1 MALSQRLEIRQGQS
15 LVMTPQLLQAIKLLQ
30 LSHLD
35 LAAYVDAELER
46 NPLLERVEEEGPPET
61 LGPAHEDSPSAEPF
75 EADGGDAGEAD
86 APADNWLT
94 EDRGA
99 SRAELEGEHDTSFE
113 NVFQDEVPDRAP
125 PAGGDAVTLTAS
137 PWSNAGGG
145 GFDGEAP
152 DFEATLASE
161 ASLHDHLAAQLD
173 LATVDP
179 AERLIGRHLVDAV
192 NEAGYL
198 TETVDDIAER
208 LGAEPAT
215 VERVLRLVQGFEPSG
230 VAARDLAECLTIQ
243 LREQNRFDP
252 AMAAL
257 VSRLD
262 LVAKRDFPAL
272 KRLCGVDDEDLAE
285 MLAEIRALDPKPGR
299 AFAGSPVQIL
309 VPDVFVRPAPDGS
322 WIVELNS
329 GTLPRVLMNQSY
341 YAKVSRTLSKD
352 ADKAFITE
360 CLQTANWL
368 TRSLEQRAK
377 TILKVASE
385 IVRQQDGFFANGVAH
400 LRPLNL
406 KTIADAIGMHE
417 FDGVAGDLEQGD
429 RDEPRHLRDE
439 VLLHRRDPGRRR
451 RRGPFLRGGAAPHP
465 AARRGRGHAHPVRR
479 RPRPE
484 AAPRGRRHRPPDRR
498 QVPRIAADS
507 VLDRAPPGEPV
518 GPPDG
523 KRRRHGLGK
532 RRVLTHIAR
541 CRPGPGR
548 PPRDRHAGEGSRAAR
563 NRGRA
568 GGRDD

>member
-75 EADGGDAGEAD
+75 EGDGGDAGEGD

-125 PAGGDAVTLTAS
+125 PTGGDAVTLTAS

-215 VERVLRLVQGFEPSG
+215 VARVLRLVQGFEPSG

-257 VSRLD
+257 VGRLD

-417 FDGVAGDLEQGD
+417 STVSRVTSNKAIGTNRGTFEMKYFFTAAIPGAAGVEAHSSEAV
-429 RDEPRHLRDE
+429 RHRIRQLVEAEGTRILSDDALVQKLRREGVDIA
-439 VLLHRRDPGRRR
+439 RRTVAKYRESLRIPSSIERRR
-451 RRGPFLRGGAAPHP
+451 ESQAARP
-465 AARRGRGHAHPVRR
+465 AAGAPAMDLAS
-479 RPRPE
+479 
-484 AAPRGRRHRPPDRR
+484 AA
-498 QVPRIAADS
+498 S
-507 VLDRAPPGEPV
+507 
-518 GPPDG
+518 
-523 KRRRHGLGK
+523 
-532 RRVLTHIAR
+532 
-541 CRPGPGR
+541 
-548 PPRDRHAGEGSRAAR
+548 
-563 NRGRA
+563 
-568 GGRDD
+568 

>member
-61 LGPAHEDSPSAEPF
+61 LGPAHEDSPSAEPS
-75 EADGGDAGEAD
+75 EGDGGDAGEGD

-99 SRAELEGEHDTSFE
+99 SRAELEGEHDTGFE

-125 PAGGDAVTLTAS
+125 PTGGDAVTLTAS

-198 TETVDDIAER
+198 TETVDDIADR
-208 LGAEPAT
+208 LGAEPTT

-230 VAARDLAECLTIQ
+230 IAARDLAECLTIQ

-257 VSRLD
+257 VGRLD

-360 CLQTANWL
+360 CLQTAN
-368 TRSLEQRAK
+368 
-377 TILKVASE
+377 
-385 IVRQQDGFFANGVAH
+385 
-400 LRPLNL
+400 
-406 KTIADAIGMHE
+406 
-417 FDGVAGDLEQGD
+417 
-429 RDEPRHLRDE
+429 
-439 VLLHRRDPGRRR
+439 
-451 RRGPFLRGGAAPHP
+451 
-465 AARRGRGHAHPVRR
+465 
-479 RPRPE
+479 
-484 AAPRGRRHRPPDRR
+484 
-498 QVPRIAADS
+498 
-507 VLDRAPPGEPV
+507 
-518 GPPDG
+518 
-523 KRRRHGLGK
+523 
-532 RRVLTHIAR
+532 
-541 CRPGPGR
+541 
-548 PPRDRHAGEGSRAAR
+548 
-563 NRGRA
+563 
-568 GGRDD
+568 